1 MPVGGGGAW
10 PDNEPTHQTTHQH
23 NRPHRYE
30 GRRRDRRAKLQC
42 PWAAAGTGQTTSQRT
57 KPPISTPG
65 PTGMKGA
72 GGAGGPSCGAL
83 GRRRDRRA

>member
-1 MPVGGGGAW
+1 MPLGGGGAC
-10 PDNEPTHQTTHQH
+10 PGFEPTRQATHQH